1 MSQVCNLIWGAGPC
15 EGRGAHRLRTLEGG
29 ALGTLAHITLEGGA
43 LGTLAHSTLEGGA
56 LGTLANST
64 LEGGTPGTLAHSTLE
79 GGALGFAALAAL
91 LARMAITSLCQQACR
106 LRAPAPR
113 APTPVYPFIT
123 AQRHQR
129 WLGEE

>member
-15 EGRGAHRLRTLEGG
+15 EGRGAHRLR
-29 ALGTLAHITLEGGA
+29 
-43 LGTLAHSTLEGGA
+43 TLEGGA